1 MNLYENGS
9 IGIAGAGRMGLALGR
24 LLHQHGEP
32 VAAVASRDTAHAA
45 SGADFIGTGVKAV
58 PYSELPKLASRIVVA
73 VPDNAITE
81 VAGILAQGG
90 MRRGSALHA
99 SGALG
104 PEALEPL
111 LNQGVSCAV
120 LHPLQ
125 TVPTPQQGLTA
136 LRGIAFAITG
146 SGPAALWA
154 EHIAQTLE
162 GQILRIAPEAKSL
175 YHAAAVMAS
184 NCLIGLIDAAALLMT
199 EAGLEREQ
207 ALRTIAPLVEASAH
221 NALLLGPEK
230 ALTGPIQ
237 RGDIA
242 TVTAHLTALAA
253 APPVI
258 RELYRSSGLQ
268 TLDLARRSGLDEGKA
283 SEMGESIA

>member
-1 MNLYENGS
+1 
-9 IGIAGAGRMGLALGR
+9 MGLALGR

-32 VAAVASRDTAHAA
+32 VAALASRDAAHAA
-45 SGADFIGTGVKAV
+45 AGADFIGTGVAAV
-58 PYSELPKLASRIVVA
+58 PYSKLPKLASRIVVA

-90 MRRGSALHA
+90 MNRGSALHT

-111 LNQGVSCAV
+111 LNRGVSCAV

-125 TVPTPQQGLTA
+125 TVPTPEQGLTA

-162 GQILRIAPEAKSL
+162 GQILQITPEAKSL
-175 YHAAAVMAS
+175 YHAAAVVAS
-184 NCLIGLIDAAALLMT
+184 NCLIGLIAAAAILMS

-207 ALRTIAPLVEASAH
+207 ALRAIAPMVKASAH
-221 NALLLGPEK
+221 NALQLGPEK

-242 TVTAHLTALAA
+242 TVTAHLTALTA
-253 APPVI
+253 APPII
-258 RELYRSSGLQ
+258 RELYQSAGLQ

-283 SEMGESIA
+283 SEMESLLRENGVDHGCKS